1 MLVGATHIDHADRLR
16 AGSTNRVLPFRV
28 MAPSTLGTF
37 LRSFTWGHV
46 RQLDRTLGETLRRAW
61 TLGGS
66 PENTPVTIDVDSTI
80 CEVTSKSKH
89 GASYG
94 YTHRLGYHPLIAARA
109 DTGEIVHAR
118 LRGGSSQK
126 GATHFVAETINRI
139 RRAGATGPVTLRADA
154 GFWSY
159 EMIERLD
166 RLGVKW
172 SITVPLYSQVRQAI
186 ENIEET
192 AWASID
198 YPPDGVA
205 QVAETTFRASSKGDN
220 RLIRLVVRR
229 TRLTDPEQ
237 AQLWPDWRHH
247 AFATNT
253 GTRDGQRRPRS
264 PGTRPRR
271 TRHPGPQRI
280 SRSRASPIRELLRQR
295 RLAFLRHPG
304 AQPLPLDQPPQRGPT
319 RRTVGQRAH
328 RPYPSPVPTRTARQP
343 QRSDHPTT
351 AHPMAMGHHHPY
363 HPHQHPQPPPTL
375 LNPPLTHQPLSTSS
389 PAPEPNSP
397 THTQTATTPP
407 TTIRTTAK
415 TQPAPPVTPL
425 FSTHPHHHP
434 THQHQNGGLRLR
446 GCQDRRQ

>member
-1 MLVGATHIDHADRLR
+1 MNRLWRGIDRIRTVFDDESLVADAGLLVAGTLMARLGLESLVDDTVRLGGRPSGARPGRKVLTLVSAMLVGATHIDHADRLR

-253 GTRDGQRRPRS
+253 GLGTVNADQDHRAHARAELAIRDLKESAGLEHLPSGNFYANAAWLSCATLAHNLYRWINHHNGARPAGRLVN
-264 PGTRPRR
+264 GRTVR
-271 TRHPGPQRI
+271 TRLLSLPGRLVNHSGQI
-280 SRSRASPIRELLRQR
+280 ILR
-295 RLAFLRHPG
+295 L
-304 AQPLPLDQPPQRGPT
+304 PT
-319 RRTVGQRAH
+319 RWPWA
-328 RPYPSPVPTRTARQP
+328 
-343 QRSDHPTT
+343 
-351 AHPMAMGHHHPY
+351 
-363 HPHQHPQPPPTL
+363 
-375 LNPPLTHQPLSTSS
+375 
-389 PAPEPNSP
+389 
-397 THTQTATTPP
+397 
-407 TTIRTTAK
+407 TTIRTTL
-415 TQPAPPVTPL
+415 TNIRSLPQL
-425 FSTHPHHHP
+425 
-434 THQHQNGGLRLR
+434 
-446 GCQDRRQ
+446 C